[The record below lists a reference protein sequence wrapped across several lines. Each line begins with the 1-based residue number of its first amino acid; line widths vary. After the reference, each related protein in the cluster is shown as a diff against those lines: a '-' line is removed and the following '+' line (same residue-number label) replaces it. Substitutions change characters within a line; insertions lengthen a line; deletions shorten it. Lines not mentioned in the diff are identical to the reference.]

1 MTMKRYTL
9 LMIFMIFLLSI
20 FTSGCAPRE
29 ESGSQMDY
37 EQTKKMVVDI
47 LKTDDG
53 KKALQEVMKDEEMKQ
68 VLIMDQSIVKETIQ
82 TTLTSEKGTKFWQKV
97 FEDPKFVES
106 FATSLKDEHEKV
118 IKDLMKDP
126 DYQKM
131 LIEIFQDP
139 EMEKS
144 MLTAVKSQE
153 FRKHLQDVIMETLS
167 SPLYKA
173 KIQETLLKAAEE
185 VGQQGGG
192 GQKAEEESGGGEGGS
207 GEEQSGEGGAG
218 S

>member
-1 MTMKRYTL
+1 MKRNSL
-9 LMIFMIFLLSI
+9 LMTLIVFIFVMSA
-20 FTSGCAPRE
+20 CAPRE

-37 EQTKKMVVDI
+37 EETKKMVVDI

-68 VLIMDQSIVKETIQ
+68 VLIMDQNVVKETIE
-82 TTLTSEKGTKFWQKV
+82 TTMTSDKGVEFWKKV

-106 FATSLKDEHEKV
+106 FAKSIKDEHEKV
-118 IKDLMKDP
+118 IKGLMTDP

-131 LIEIFQDP
+131 LIDVLQDP
-139 EMEKS
+139 EMEKN
-144 MLTAVKSQE
+144 MLTAAKSQE

-185 VGQQGGG
+185 MGQQGSGAGGQSEGGSGGG
-192 GQKAEEESGGGEGGS
+192 GQEQGAGGGS
-207 GEEQSGEGGAG
+207 
-218 S
+218 